1 MVFRSSNAAS
11 APKRDRND
19 RINLD
24 DWNSK
29 PGGADDQKS
38 SDERQSL
45 ANLKQKMAEKE
56 EQIQQKEYKKRWSA
70 MAESREENQVE

>member
-1 MVFRSSNAAS
+1 M
-11 APKRDRND
+11 
-19 RINLD
+19 D
-24 DWNSK
+24 DWNVK

-56 EQIQQKEYKKRWSA
+56 EQIQQKEKYKKRWSA